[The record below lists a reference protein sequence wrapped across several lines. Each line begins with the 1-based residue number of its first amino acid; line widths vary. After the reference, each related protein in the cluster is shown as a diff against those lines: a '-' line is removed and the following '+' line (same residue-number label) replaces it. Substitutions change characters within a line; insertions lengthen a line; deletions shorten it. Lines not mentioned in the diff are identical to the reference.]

1 VTALPDP
8 EAFTRNSMS
17 SFDRALT
24 HEAQEWLDRVLDLRD
39 QAKAE
44 RRAAPSFYKIADQLS
59 DHLAV
64 KVTRP
69 RPPRCSRLSRPIGI
83 ASGC

>member
-64 KVTRP
+64 KVTRHDVEGY
-69 RPPRCSRLSRPIGI
+69 RARRIERATES
-83 ASGC
+83 